1 MVAFPSGPMG
11 GGLPPT
17 GGAAAQPSMT
27 GGGSFGSMFASTGGI
42 NAFLEGPFQDL
53 TEGLASVITKDNS
66 YRAYINEKRSARKR
80 GRLTNALQPLE
91 TISTMLAKEPR
102 LAKVFGPGGAY
113 DGMLQTQVA
122 LARASLAENGLP
134 PELADQYTM
143 VIDALSQ
150 AGEEPEMTA
159 AQQNLRAWEEN
170 YNNGQPAPP
179 DIARQFL
186 GGGQTQDPNEKKIG
200 EFQRPDG
207 GMTFIMQRADGTYY
221 SMDAGQA
228 RMPVPQV
235 VQTFGVDPET
245 GMFTTAGGGG
255 GVAGGTTGAAAGGA
269 GGAGPG
275 GGPGIIPTG
284 KPSYGDMQ
292 GINSRVAEMD
302 TGVKIID
309 QMLGVT
315 GQEGPQLGRAGGV
328 IGFAKEFLRVGRD
341 LASLAPAVREPINQ
355 LTKVADS
362 MIQRDLNAGN
372 IDPELASSLIL
383 GDATVD
389 AKAAE
394 ARLAYMYARL
404 LQGDGKI
411 LKDAV
416 ESARASVSLLKGSE
430 QTVVQNLL
438 NLRQAFVSSRQS
450 LQKSSGLT
458 VKPGQERPN
467 LGEYEP
473 KGTEQGKAAP
483 KAKEDVPVVKNDADY
498 EALPSGTRFI
508 DPNGQERIKP

>member
-1 MVAFPSGPMG
+1 
-11 GGLPPT
+11 
-17 GGAAAQPSMT
+17 
-27 GGGSFGSMFASTGGI
+27 
-42 NAFLEGPFQDL
+42 
-53 TEGLASVITKDNS
+53 
-66 YRAYINEKRSARKR
+66 
-80 GRLTNALQPLE
+80 
-91 TISTMLAKEPR
+91 
-102 LAKVFGPGGAY
+102 
-113 DGMLQTQVA
+113 
-122 LARASLAENGLP
+122 
-134 PELADQYTM
+134 
-143 VIDALSQ
+143 
-150 AGEEPEMTA
+150 
-159 AQQNLRAWEEN
+159 
-170 YNNGQPAPP
+170 
-179 DIARQFL
+179 
-186 GGGQTQDPNEKKIG
+186 
-200 EFQRPDG
+200 
-207 GMTFIMQRADGTYY
+207 
-221 SMDAGQA
+221 
-228 RMPVPQV
+228 
-235 VQTFGVDPET
+235 
-245 GMFTTAGGGG
+245 
-255 GVAGGTTGAAAGGA
+255 
-269 GGAGPG
+269 
-275 GGPGIIPTG
+275 
-284 KPSYGDMQ
+284 
-292 GINSRVAEMD
+292 
-302 TGVKIID
+302 
-309 QMLGVT
+309 
-315 GQEGPQLGRAGGV
+315 V

-473 KGTEQGKAAP
+473 QKPAATQGELPRFTEENADAEY
-483 KAKEDVPVVKNDADY
+483 AKLK
-498 EALPSGTRFI
+498 SGDHFI
-508 DPNGQERIKP
+508 GPDGQEYVKP